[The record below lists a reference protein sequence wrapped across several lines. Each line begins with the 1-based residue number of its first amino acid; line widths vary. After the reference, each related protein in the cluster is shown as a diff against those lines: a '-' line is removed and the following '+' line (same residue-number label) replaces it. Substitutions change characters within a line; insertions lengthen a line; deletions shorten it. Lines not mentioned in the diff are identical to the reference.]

1 MNRFPNKLLL
11 ATDGSEDADLAARA
25 AIELSNRTTS
35 ELHVVHVWHD
45 VPTPHLHSF
54 VRAQLKQEAEEVLQK
69 QLERIEQARGTVA
82 ETHLREGR
90 TIDEILDLSEELQVG
105 LLIVGSR
112 GLGGVGRIL
121 LGSVSEGIVHHA
133 RRPVLVM
140 RGGENAWP
148 PSRVIVGDDS
158 SEDAR
163 EAGELAASI
172 GKLFGTTA
180 LLVRAYPRLPET
192 DPEGREL
199 DPRVVEDAL
208 RSEQRALEARA
219 AEIEE
224 ASELRPRA
232 RIAVGDPA
240 ASLIKAA
247 EEAAPERALIAVGS
261 RGLDAVQRLRLGSV
275 STKVLRASE
284 GPVLVVNP
292 GPRDRRIAHERP
304 SAEHLTSPVSDS
316 NTHTA

>member
-1 MNRFPNKLLL
+1 MSSFPNKILL

-25 AIELSNRTTS
+25 AIELSNRTAS

-45 VPTPHLHSF
+45 VPTPHFQSF
-54 VRAQLKQEAEEVLQK
+54 VKAQLKQEAEEILQK
-69 QLERIEQARGTVA
+69 QLERIEQSGGTIA
-82 ETHLREGR
+82 EAHLREGR
-90 TIDEILDLSEELQVG
+90 TVDEILDLSEELEVG

-112 GLGGVGRIL
+112 GLGGVRRVL

-133 RRPVLVM
+133 HRPVLVM
-140 RGGENAWP
+140 RGGQDAWP

-163 EAGELAASI
+163 EAGKLAASI
-172 GKLFGTTA
+172 GELFGATA

-199 DPRVVEDAL
+199 DPRMVEDAL
-208 RSEQRALEARA
+208 RREQRALEARV

-224 ASELRPRA
+224 ASGIRPRA
-232 RIAVGDPA
+232 KIAVGDPA
-240 ASLIKAA
+240 ASLIEAA

-275 STKVLRASE
+275 STKVLRASR
-284 GPVLVVNP
+284 GPVLVVSL
-292 GPRDRRIAHERP
+292 GLRDRRIAHERP
-304 SAEHLTSPVSDS
+304 SA
-316 NTHTA
+316 

>member
-1 MNRFPNKLLL
+1 MNSFPNKILL
-11 ATDGSEDADLAARA
+11 ATDGSEDATLAARA
-25 AIELSNRTTS
+25 AIELSNRTAS

-45 VPTPHLHSF
+45 VPTPHFHSF
-54 VRAQLKQEAEEVLQK
+54 VRAQLRQEAEEVLNK
-69 QLERIEQARGTVA
+69 QLERIEQAGGTVA
-82 ETHLREGR
+82 EAHLREGR
-90 TIDEILDLSEELQVG
+90 TVDVILDLSEELEVG

-112 GLGGVGRIL
+112 GLGGVRSIL

-140 RGGENAWP
+140 RGGRDAWP

-163 EAGELAASI
+163 EAGKLAASI
-172 GKLFGTTA
+172 GELFGATA

-192 DPEGREL
+192 DPEGRKL
-199 DPRVVEDAL
+199 DPRMVDDAL
-208 RSEQRALEARA
+208 RREQRALEGRA

-224 ASELRPRA
+224 AFGIRPRTK
-232 RIAVGDPA
+232 IAVGDPA
-240 ASLIKAA
+240 ASLIEAA

-275 STKVLRASE
+275 STKVLRASR
-284 GPVLVVNP
+284 GPVLVVSL
-292 GPRDRRIAHERP
+292 GLRDRRIAHERP
-304 SAEHLTSPVSDS
+304 SA
-316 NTHTA
+316 